1 MECLQRSRAEG
12 GSYAVDAA
20 RPAVR
25 ADWRAEPRRPG
36 SGRRSGRRSD
46 VHAHLQS
53 FWLKPIVKFAAVS
66 VPALVGDKFYDTL

>member
-25 ADWRAEPRRPG
+25 ADWRAKPRRPG
-36 SGRRSGRRSD
+36 SGRRSD